1 MNNPQRTL
9 NLFDTVMIVSGSM
22 IGSGIFIVTAGMSR
36 MLGSPFWVLM
46 CWALSGVITLFAAL
60 SYSELAGMMP
70 EAGGQFIYLKR
81 AFGKMTAFVYGWT
94 VFLVIQTGVFA
105 AVAMAFA
112 KYTGVFIPFFDENNI
127 LLEFGSFRVSSAQ
140 LLAITMI
147 MFLTWINSK
156 GIRNGKIIQR
166 VFTSAKIIALLILI
180 ILGIGFG
187 MGTQTFAE
195 NFTNPTNAFM
205 SELKDGI
212 VTTTPLE
219 GGTFI
224 MIFGAAMIG
233 ALFSSDA
240 WNNVTFIAGEVKEP
254 QRNIPLGLL
263 IGVGLVTLLYI
274 LANIAYFMILPFN
287 GDPNSTDVIGQGIM
301 FAQNDRVGT
310 AALYV
315 IFGNTS
321 KYLMAALIMVSTFG
335 CNNGLVMS
343 GSRLFQSMAA
353 DGLFFRKVRELNKH
367 GVPAA
372 SMLYQGIW
380 GSVLCLS
387 GSYGDLLDYCTF
399 ASLLFY
405 MVTIAG
411 IFVLRKTEPDTPRP
425 YKAFGY
431 PIIPALYIFLAGF
444 ICVNLLI
451 IKPFNAGMGM
461 LIILLGIPVYFLFNK
476 KNKVA

>member
-1 MNNPQRTL
+1 
-9 NLFDTVMIVSGSM
+9 MIVSGSM
-22 IGSGIFIVTAGMSR
+22 IGSGIFIVTTGMSR

-46 CWALSGVITLFAAL
+46 AWVLSGIITLFAAL

-112 KYTGVFIPFFDENNI
+112 KYTGVFFPFFDEKNI
-127 LLEFGSFRVSSAQ
+127 LLQLGSFQISSAQ
-140 LLAITMI
+140 ILAISSI
-147 MFLTWINSK
+147 VFLTWINSK
-156 GIRNGKIIQR
+156 GVKNGKAIQR
-166 VFTSAKIIALLILI
+166 VFTSAKILALLILI

-187 MGTQTFAE
+187 MGTHVFSE
-195 NFTNPTNAFM
+195 NFSNPFNSFL
-205 SELKDGI
+205 SEVKDGV
-212 VTTTPLE
+212 VTTVDLH
-219 GGTFI
+219 GISFI
-224 MIFGAAMIG
+224 TIFGAAMIG

-240 WNNVTFIAGEVKEP
+240 WNNVTFIAAEVKEP

-274 LANIAYFMILPFN
+274 LANVAYFMVLPFN
-287 GDPNSTDVIGQGIM
+287 GDPNSSDVISQGVM
-301 FAQNDRVGT
+301 YAQNDRVGT
-310 AALYV
+310 AALFV

-335 CNNGLVMS
+335 CNNGLVLA
-343 GSRLFQSMAA
+343 GSRLFQSMAEN
-353 DGLFFRKVRELNKH
+353 GLFFEKVKKLNQH
-367 GVPAA
+367 GVPQN
-372 SMLYQGIW
+372 SMIYQCIW

-387 GSYGDLLDYCTF
+387 GSYNELLDYCTF
-399 ASLLFY
+399 GSLLFY

-411 IFVLRKTEPDTPRP
+411 IFVLRKKEPDTPRP

-431 PIIPALYIFLAGF
+431 PVIPALYILLAGF

-451 IKPFNAGMGM
+451 IKPDSAGKGM
-461 LIILLGIPVYFLFNK
+461 LIILLGIPVFYLFNRK
-476 KNKVA
+476 KAEKK

>member
-9 NLFDTVMIVSGSM
+9 NLYDTVMIVAGSM

-46 CWALSGVITLFAAL
+46 CWALSGIITLFAAL

-112 KYTGVFIPFFDENNI
+112 KYTGVFIPFFDENHILFNI
-127 LLEFGSFRVSSAQ
+127 GSFKVSSAQ
-140 LLAITMI
+140 LLAIAMI
-147 MFLTWINSK
+147 LFLTWINSK
-156 GIRNGKIIQR
+156 GIQNGKIIQR
-166 VFTSAKIIALLILI
+166 VFTSTKIIALLILI
-180 ILGIGFG
+180 VLGIGFG
-187 MGTQTFAE
+187 MGTQTLTD
-195 NFTNPTNAFM
+195 NFTNPFNSFM
-205 SELKDGI
+205 SEVKDGVI
-212 VTTTPLE
+212 TTTALDGLP
-219 GGTFI
+219 FI
-224 MIFGAAMIG
+224 TIFGAAMIG

-263 IGVGLVTLLYI
+263 IGVGLVTILYI
-274 LANIAYFMILPFN
+274 LANVAYFMVLPFN
-287 GDPNSTDVIGQGIM
+287 GDPNSTEVMGQGIM
-301 FAQNDRVGT
+301 YAQNDRVGT

-321 KYLMAALIMVSTFG
+321 QYLMAALIMISTFG

-343 GSRLFQSMAA
+343 GSRLFQSMAEH
-353 DGLFFRKVRELNKH
+353 GLFFKKVKEMNKH
-367 GVPAA
+367 GVPAT

-380 GSVLCLS
+380 GCVLCLS

-405 MVTIAG
+405 MITIAG
-411 IFVLRKTEPDTPRP
+411 IFVLRKKEPDTPRP

-431 PIIPALYIFLAGF
+431 PVVPALYILLAGF

-461 LIILLGIPVYFLFNK
+461 MIILLGIPVFYLFNR
-476 KNKVA
+476 KNKPA